1 MDNKNIDRFP
11 FYAETFLADSKGR
24 MRPSNI
30 CSSMLNFAYRHADA
44 RGFGSTSSLGWV
56 IARMGVHV
64 ERVPL
69 EKERLRVDTWI
80 RNLYH
85 GFTDRCVRM
94 VDEDGNEVVS
104 MIATFAMIDLET
116 RTSVDLSGD
125 IGVAMNGCLVPD
137 EQLALR
143 RIPSINRT
151 PVEEITFKRRPH
163 YSDIDVNGHM
173 NSIRY
178 IDHILDAMPIEYI
191 KSHDL
196 TDIVVAYM
204 QEGSATEELAY
215 GIKELEPDHYI
226 VQVTKE
232 NGAPASRFELKF
244 KEL

>member
-1 MDNKNIDRFP
+1 MDNKNIDSFP

-30 CSSMLNFAYRHADA
+30 CSSMLNFAYRHAEA

-94 VDEDGNEVVS
+94 VDKDGNEVVS

-116 RTSVDLSGD
+116 RTSVDLNGN

-151 PVEEITFKRRPH
+151 PVEEVTFKRRPH

-196 TDIVVAYM
+196 TDIVVAYI

-232 NGAPASRFELKF
+232 NGAASSRFELKF

>member
-1 MDNKNIDRFP
+1 MDNKNIDSFP

-116 RTSVDLSGD
+116 RTSVDLNGD

-151 PVEEITFKRRPH
+151 PVEEVTFKRRPH

-196 TDIVVAYM
+196 TDIIVAYM

-215 GIKELEPDHYI
+215 GIKELEPNHYI

-232 NGAPASRFELKF
+232 NGVAASRFELKF